1 MDSLAALISTSRGT
15 VSPRPVEN
23 ALGELDA
30 VDLVACYPVHDQDT
44 GVASAAA
51 VTLRPG
57 AQLDAA
63 SLNRALAE
71 LEPDARPDVIH
82 VLEEMPVTSWF
93 RPSVSDLRPPPETGA
108 DAPAWQLNRRTRRY
122 QAWPP
127 SAATSP
133 VAMGNEQDR

>member
-1 MDSLAALISTSRGT
+1 MRRFNCHAG
-15 VSPRPVEN
+15 
-23 ALGELDA
+23 
-30 VDLVACYPVHDQDT
+30 
-44 GVASAAA
+44 ASAPVSGGGRRSLTEGRNQE
-51 VTLRPG
+51 VTG
-57 AQLDAA
+57 
-63 SLNRALAE
+63 
-71 LEPDARPDVIH
+71 I
-82 VLEEMPVTSWF
+82 SWF